1 MVADLVHRAWNRAPV
16 WASLHHESAAAQRF
30 AAFGT
35 GSLICFP
42 WAALFGEA
50 GIRIGTGTMIGPFC
64 SLSAGMVPGQE
75 LLHDQVLEI
84 GDGCLIGRGSS
95 LVAHYSVRIG
105 NGVYT
110 GPNVYITDQNHAW
123 GDPRR
128 PLGHQAAPEQPVSV
142 GDGSWLG
149 TGVVILPGV
158 TIGRQ
163 VAVGAGSVV
172 TKDLPDHAV
181 AVGTPARVVGETAR

>member
-1 MVADLVHRAWNRAPV
+1 
-16 WASLHHESAAAQRF
+16 
-30 AAFGT
+30 
-35 GSLICFP
+35 
-42 WAALFGEA
+42 
-50 GIRIGTGTMIGPFC
+50 MIGPFC
-64 SLSAGMVPGQE
+64 SLSAGMVPGQA
-75 LLHDQVLEI
+75 LLHDEVLLI

-123 GDPRR
+123 DEPDLPIGR
-128 PLGHQAAPEQPVSV
+128 QAAPEQPVSV

-149 TGVVILPGV
+149 TGVVVLPGV
-158 TIGRQ
+158 TIGRH

-181 AVGTPARVVGETAR
+181 AVGVPARVVGETGRRSAQ

>member
-1 MVADLVHRAWNRAPV
+1 M
-16 WASLHHESAAAQRF
+16 WASLHHESQAAQRF
-30 AAFGT
+30 ASFGA

-50 GIRIGTGTMIGPFC
+50 GIRIGVGTMIGPFC
-64 SLSAGMVPGQE
+64 SVSAGMVPGQE
-75 LLHDQVLEI
+75 LLHDHVLEI

-95 LVAHYSVRIG
+95 LVAHYSVQIG

-123 GDPRR
+123 DDPDK
-128 PLGHQAAPEQPVSV
+128 PLGRQAAPEQPVRV

-149 TGVVILPGV
+149 TGAVILPGV
-158 TIGRQ
+158 TIGRH

-172 TKDLPDHAV
+172 TRDLPDHAV